1 MGYAGTLLQGFRG
14 QYLGFFQVLE
24 RPDWRPKGIKRNKD
38 DVPGRVGEYFG
49 RITFIY
55 RAIDSGMVTLPDVTS
70 GRVTLSEIAEAN
82 HYLDMKADIEYYAN
96 EKAMKKTQKGGRH

>member
-1 MGYAGTLLQGFRG
+1 MGYVGFVRKNLRG
-14 QYLGFFQVLE
+14 KLLGFFQVLE
-24 RPDWRPKGIKRNKD
+24 RADWRPKGIKRNKD

-55 RAIDSGMVTLPDVTS
+55 RAIDSGMVSLPDVTS
-70 GRVTLSEIAEAN
+70 GRVTLAEIAEVN
-82 HYLDMKADIEYYAN
+82 HYLDMKSDIEYYAN